1 LTSPKLNPK
10 GSGRH
15 LLLAFIILCFV
26 GAVLF
31 VFNASKA
38 GQQVE
43 GCPQG
48 CSTHPLDGDD
58 TLRVIS
64 LNMLHGHPDFE
75 NLKERMDLIA
85 AEINQQD
92 ADIVLLQEVPW
103 TRGLGSGAE
112 YISTLTGMNHIYLRA
127 NGNRNTILF
136 EEGSA
141 ILSRYPLSDTSF
153 TELSPQAGFFE
164 HRIVLHAAAATPFGE
179 VDVFVTHLTH
189 GSPEVNLQQT
199 LNLLDFVK
207 NSRGELTIIAGD
219 FNAVEDSPQI
229 QYLNQHWVDAYRTAN
244 PNRDGPTCCIEDL
257 SNGPDEPLEKRI
269 DYIFLS
275 ADPAMRLQGI
285 QRVFGEPF
293 RMEYGWQWAS
303 DHIGLMAVFKP

>member
-1 LTSPKLNPK
+1 LTPPKLNPK
-10 GSGRH
+10 GSGRR
-15 LLLAFIILCFV
+15 LLLTFLVLCLI
-26 GAVLF
+26 GAILF

-43 GCPQG
+43 GCLQG
-48 CSTHPLDGDD
+48 CSTHPVEDD
-58 TLRVIS
+58 NSLRIIS

-85 AEINQQD
+85 AEINRQD
-92 ADIVLLQEVPW
+92 ADIVCLQEVPW
-103 TRGLGSGAE
+103 TQGLGSGAE
-112 YISTLTGMNHIYLRA
+112 YIASLTSMNHIYLRA
-127 NGNRNTILF
+127 NGNRNTIFF

-164 HRIVLHAAAATPFGE
+164 HRIVLHAAAATPWGII
-179 VDVFVTHLTH
+179 DVFVTHLTN
-189 GSPEVNLQQT
+189 GDPEINFQQT
-199 LNLLDFVK
+199 EDLLNFVE

-229 QYLNQHWVDAYRTAN
+229 QQLSQHWSDAYRRAN
-244 PNRDGPTCCIEDL
+244 PNRDGPTCCVEDL
-257 SNGPDEPLEKRI
+257 NNGPDEPLEKRI

-275 ADPAMRLQGI
+275 ADPAKRLQSI

-303 DHIGLMAVFKP
+303 DHIGLMAVLGP